1 MWRLKTK
8 TAAALLAALAASGAF
23 AITATKEYV
32 DRKDGETAQASTNLV
47 AAATNQ
53 IAVAVA
59 AKADAAPTIQ
69 TTIGG
74 VSTNETGRV
83 VYSNVSL
90 IIREVPAANGQR
102 QLRVIR
108 KND

>member
-1 MWRLKTK
+1 MTINRPIFL
-8 TAAALLAALAASGAF
+8 ALALAPLFAG

-32 DRKDGETAQASTNLV
+32 DRKDGENAQAATNLV

-53 IAVAVA
+53 ITTAIAE
-59 AKADAAPTIQ
+59 KADARPAIQ

-74 VSTNETGRV
+74 VTTNETYRV
-83 VYSNVSL
+83 VYSNVQL
-90 IIREVPAANGQR
+90 VIREVSAANGQK